1 MNVRMDTTQRQVGE
15 QLVPLL
21 RILRSLILGKPILQV
36 VLQVLSVI
44 IINALHARI
53 AIVLLDLQQV
63 LKPQFVL
70 RLNLGRM

>member
-21 RILRSLILGKPILQV
+21 RILRSLILGKPILQA

-63 LKPQFVL
+63 VKPQFVL
-70 RLNLGRM
+70 QLNFGRM

>member
-1 MNVRMDTTQRQVGE
+1 MDTTQRQFGK
-15 QLVPLL
+15 QHVPLL
-21 RILRSLILGKPILQV
+21 CILRSLILGKPILQA

-63 LKPQFVL
+63 VKPQFVL
-70 RLNLGRM
+70 QLNFGRM